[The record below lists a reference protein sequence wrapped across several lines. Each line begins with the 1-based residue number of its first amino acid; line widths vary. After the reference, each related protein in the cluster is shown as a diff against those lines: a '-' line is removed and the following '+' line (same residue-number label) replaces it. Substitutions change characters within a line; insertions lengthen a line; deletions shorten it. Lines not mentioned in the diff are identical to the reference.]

1 MAVSKK
7 GCTNLPEPERAIS
20 GLSVS
25 VSCLPCSLDWHLYL
39 VVTLTAAV
47 SNHRYLR
54 CDLDVHEQFEHSGGS
69 VLRTGPTQGSNEPL
83 PLPLSYAP
91 KSGYFTKGIHKNSYR
106 TCISFASPSH
116 ACLGADF
123 IIEFNKNPVMLCGG
137 LA

>member
-25 VSCLPCSLDWHLYL
+25 VSCLPCSLDWHPYS
-39 VVTLTAAV
+39 VVTLTATV
-47 SNHRYLR
+47 SKHRCLR
-54 CDLDVHEQFEHSGGS
+54 CGLDVHEQFEHSGGS
-69 VLRTGPTQGSNEPL
+69 VLRTGPTQRSNEPL

-91 KSGYFTKGIHKNSYR
+91 KSGYFTKGIQKIAIR
-106 TCISFASPSH
+106 PSH

>member
-7 GCTNLPEPERAIS
+7 RVHELIRTRESHS

-54 CDLDVHEQFEHSGGS
+54 CDLDVHEQFERSGGS
-69 VLRTGPTQGSNEPL
+69 VLRTGPAQSSNRISSSSTFL
-83 PLPLSYAP
+83 RP
-91 KSGYFTKGIHKNSYR
+91 KKRVFYKRYSKNSYK